1 MNPIKITRKLNKKAA
16 IKIVAAAYLVLA
28 ATYGTQAMFHDT
40 SKAAAAALDGFAAA
54 RMGAKGLGT
63 VTVREVPVIDPAAAA
78 AILSDAARQ
87 GAKEGSDLS
96 IATHLAG
103 K

>member
-54 RMGAKGLGT
+54 RVGAKGLG
-63 VTVREVPVIDPAAAA
+63 TVREVPVIDPAAAA